1 MVDLSPV
8 QEFYKDKTVFIT
20 GASGFMGKVLLEK
33 LLYSCHSL
41 KEVIIICRPKR
52 GKAPESRLEEMFKLP
67 IFQRI
72 RDERPEMLKKV
83 TIYQGDVT
91 YDLLGL
97 SGDSLKHVVDNTNIV
112 FHMAATLKLEGNLRD
127 AIDMN
132 LLGTQR
138 ALNVAKQMKQLEAFV
153 HLSTAFCNCDQEVMY
168 EKVYEFPHKPEDLM
182 RLAEWMDVKT
192 LDAITPDL
200 LKPHPN
206 TYTYSK
212 RLAEILV
219 RDHYETM
226 PVIIARPSIV
236 SPSAYEPVPG
246 WVDNLNGP
254 TGLMVGAGKGVI
266 RSMLIDTRHKSEV
279 IPVDYAINGL
289 CVIPYQFV
297 TQQQR
302 PVDVPV
308 YNITCADHRKM
319 QWGEVIEM
327 SKKIGY
333 QYPMEAGLWYPDGCI
348 TTNKFHH
355 NINVLLFHWLPAYV
369 IDFMLFI
376 LGQKRFMIRVQN
388 RISVGLEVLQFF
400 TMRAWFFKSDAYSSL
415 WDMMNATDRKNFNM
429 DMDPE
434 ETIPMYI
441 ESCVQGGRQ
450 YLMKES
456 PDSLPRARRQ
466 LMLYESNEYCLKIF
480 TSSYSF
486 PSLSFFLPLSFSW
499 RYKLIACISWIVRAR

>member
-1 MVDLSPV
+1 MIDLSPV

-72 RDERPEMLKKV
+72 RDERPEVLKKV

-97 SGDSLKHVVDNTNIV
+97 SGDSLKHVVENTNIV

-132 LLGTQR
+132 LQGTQR

-236 SPSAYEPVPG
+236 SPAAYEPLGG

-254 TGLMVGAGKGVI
+254 TGLMIGCGKGVI
-266 RSMLIDTRHKSEV
+266 RSVLVNQENKAEV

-289 CVIPYQFV
+289 IVIPYEFNKQAK
-297 TQQQR
+297 R
-302 PVDVPV
+302 PLNVPV
-308 YNITCADHRKM
+308 YNITNAEHRKM
-319 QWGEVIEM
+319 TMGTVVEM
-327 SKKIGY
+327 SKRINK
-333 QYPMEAGLWYPDGCI
+333 QVPFNAGLWYPDPCV
-348 TTNKFHH
+348 TTNKAYHKF
-355 NINVLLFHWLPAYV
+355 NVAMFHWLPAYFL
-369 IDFMLFI
+369 DFLLLI
-376 LGQKRFMIRVQN
+376 LGQKRFMLRVQEK
-388 RISVGLEVLQFF
+388 ISTGLDVLQFF
-400 TMRAWFFKSDAYSSL
+400 TLNAWSFRSDNYASL
-415 WDMMNATDRKNFNM
+415 WDKLSEQDKQIFNM
-429 DMDPE
+429 NMTVKETE
-434 ETIPMYI
+434 EEYMFISALGARRFILKEKDEDLVKARLHMNIQRVVDIVCKTLIVGAFFY
-441 ESCVQGGRQ
+441 
-450 YLMKES
+450 YLMKWTGV
-456 PDSLPRARRQ
+456 LA
-466 LMLYESNEYCLKIF
+466 MF
-480 TSSYSF
+480 
-486 PSLSFFLPLSFSW
+486 
-499 RYKLIACISWIVRAR
+499 

>member
-1 MVDLSPV
+1 MTVDLSPV
-8 QEFYKDKTVFIT
+8 QEYYKDKTIFIT

-52 GKAPESRLEEMFKLP
+52 GKAPETRLEEMFKLP

-72 RDERPEMLKKV
+72 KDERPEMLKKV
-83 TIYQGDVT
+83 SIYQGDVT
-91 YDLLGL
+91 FDQLGL
-97 SGDSLKHVVDNTNIV
+97 SGESLKHVTENTNIV

-132 LLGTQR
+132 LLGTRR
-138 ALNVAKQMKQLEAFV
+138 ALNVAKDMKQLEAFI

-212 RLAEILV
+212 RLAELLV
-219 RDHYETM
+219 RDHYESM

-266 RSMLIDTRHKSEV
+266 RSMLIDTRHLSEV

-289 CVIPYQFV
+289 CVIPYQFAKM
-297 TQQQR
+297 TER
-302 PVDVPV
+302 PTEVPV

-327 SKKIGY
+327 SKEIGY
-333 QYPMEAGLWYPDGCI
+333 RYPMEAGLWYPDGCI
-348 TTNKFHH
+348 TTNKLHH
-355 NINVLLFHWLPAYV
+355 NINVLLFHWLPAYL
-369 IDFMLFI
+369 IDFILLL

-415 WDMMNATDRKNFNM
+415 WAMLNEADRKNFNM

-434 ETIPMYI
+434 ETVPMYI

-456 PDSLPRARRQ
+456 PDSLPRARLQ
-466 LMLYESNEYCLKIF
+466 L
-480 TSSYSF
+480 
-486 PSLSFFLPLSFSW
+486 
-499 RYKLIACISWIVRAR
+499 KLMYILDRVCKTLIVGTLCYWTYGLVARLLGV

>member
-1 MVDLSPV
+1 MTVDLSPV
-8 QEFYKDKTVFIT
+8 QEYYKDKTIFIT

-52 GKAPESRLEEMFKLP
+52 GKTAETRLEEMYKLP

-72 RDERPEMLKKV
+72 KDERPHMLKKV

-91 YDLLGL
+91 FDLLGL
-97 SGDSLKHVVDNTNIV
+97 SGDSLKHVTENTNIV

-132 LLGTQR
+132 LVGTKR
-138 ALNVAKQMKQLEAFV
+138 ALAVAKQMKNLEAFI

-168 EKVYEFPHKPEDLM
+168 EKVYEFPHKPEDLIRM
-182 RLAEWMDVKT
+182 AEWMDVKT
-192 LDAITPDL
+192 LDTITPDL

-219 RDHYETM
+219 RDHYESM

-254 TGLMVGAGKGVI
+254 TGLIVGAGKGVI
-266 RSMLIDTRHKSEV
+266 RSMLIDTRFLSEV

-289 CVIPYQFV
+289 CVIPYQFAGLKEK
-297 TQQQR
+297 
-302 PVDVPV
+302 PAEVPV

-319 QWGEVIEM
+319 QWGDVIEM
-327 SKKIGY
+327 SKDIGY
-333 QYPMEAGLWYPDGCI
+333 RYPFEAGLWYPDGCI
-348 TTNKFHH
+348 TTNKLHH
-355 NINVLLFHWLPAYV
+355 NINVLLFHWLPAYF
-369 IDFMLFI
+369 IDFVLLL
-376 LGQKRFMIRVQN
+376 LGQKRFMVRVQQK
-388 RISVGLEVLQFF
+388 ISTGLGVLQFF
-400 TMRAWFFKSDAYSSL
+400 TLTAWSFRSELYCSL
-415 WDMMNATDRKNFNM
+415 WNKLNEEDKAIFNM
-429 DMDPE
+429 NMNVKETEDDYMEQCALGARKFILKEKE
-434 ETIPMYI
+434 EDIPSARLHMKI
-441 ESCVQGGRQ
+441 Q
-450 YLMKES
+450 YVVDVVCKTLIVG
-456 PDSLPRARRQ
+456 LF
-466 LMLYESNEYCLKIF
+466 LYYVLKWTGVLALF
-480 TSSYSF
+480 
-486 PSLSFFLPLSFSW
+486 
-499 RYKLIACISWIVRAR
+499 

>member
-236 SPSAYEPVPG
+236 SPAAYEPLGG

-254 TGLMVGAGKGVI
+254 TGLMIGCGKGVI
-266 RSMLIDTRHKSEV
+266 RSVLVNQENKAEV
-279 IPVDYAINGL
+279 IPVDYAISGL
-289 CVIPYQFV
+289 IVIPYEFNKQAK
-297 TQQQR
+297 R
-302 PVDVPV
+302 PVNVPV
-308 YNITCADHRKM
+308 YNITNADHRKM
-319 QWGEVIEM
+319 TMGTVVEM
-327 SKKIGY
+327 SKRINK
-333 QYPMEAGLWYPDGCI
+333 QVPFNAGLWYPDPCV
-348 TTNKFHH
+348 TTNKFYH
-355 NINVLLFHWLPAYV
+355 NFNVMMFHWLPAYLL
-369 IDFMLFI
+369 DFLLLI
-376 LGQKRFMIRVQN
+376 LGQKRFMLRVQEK
-388 RISVGLEVLQFF
+388 ISTGLGVLQFF
-400 TMRAWFFKSDAYSSL
+400 TLNAWTFRSDNFASL
-415 WDMMNATDRKNFNM
+415 WTNLNEQDKEIFNM
-429 DMDPE
+429 NMNVKESE
-434 ETIPMYI
+434 EEYMFVGALGARRYI
-441 ESCVQGGRQ
+441 LKEKDEDLDKARFHMKIQKAVDIVCKTLIVGFFFY
-450 YLMKES
+450 YLMKWTGV
-456 PDSLPRARRQ
+456 LA
-466 LMLYESNEYCLKIF
+466 LF
-480 TSSYSF
+480 
-486 PSLSFFLPLSFSW
+486 
-499 RYKLIACISWIVRAR
+499 

>member
-1 MVDLSPV
+1 MADLSPV
-8 QEFYKDKTVFIT
+8 QEYYKDKTVFIT

-52 GKAPESRLEEMFKLP
+52 GKTPEARLEDMFKLP

-72 RDERPEMLKKV
+72 KDERPHMLKKV

-97 SGDSLKHVVDNTNIV
+97 SGDSLKHVVENTNIV

-132 LLGTQR
+132 LLGTKR
-138 ALNVAKQMKQLEAFV
+138 ALNVAKDMKQLEAFV

-212 RLAEILV
+212 RLAELLV

-236 SPSAYEPVPG
+236 TPAAAEPLPG
-246 WVDNLNGP
+246 WVDNMNGP
-254 TGLMVGAGKGVI
+254 TGVLIGAGKGVI
-266 RSMLIDTRHKSEV
+266 RSMICNGELRSEV
-279 IPVDYAINGL
+279 IPVDIAINGL
-289 CVIPYQFV
+289 ILLPYHNSRLKQKP
-297 TQQQR
+297 QQI
-302 PVDVPV
+302 PV
-308 YNITCADHRKM
+308 YNLTVDDA
-319 QWGEVIEM
+319 
-327 SKKIGY
+327 KKRSWKWIMDVGRDLGLK
-333 QYPMEAGLWYPDGCI
+333 YPFDVGLWYPDGNM
-348 TTNKFHH
+348 TTSKFYHT
-355 NINVLLFHWLPAYV
+355 ICTILFMWLPAYI
-369 IDFMLFI
+369 IDFLLAIF
-376 LGQKRFMIRVQN
+376 GQRRFMVRVQTK
-388 RISVGLEVLQFF
+388 ISVGLEVLQFF
-400 TMRAWFFKSDAYSSL
+400 TTRNWDFKSTHFEQIYKEISEE
-415 WDMMNATDRKNFNM
+415 DRKIFKINTNDVDDYEYM
-429 DMDPE
+429 K
-434 ETIPMYI
+434 ISI
-441 ESCVQGGRQ
+441 LGGRQ
-450 YLMKES
+450 YVMKE
-456 PDSLPRARRQ
+456 PLTSLPKARIQ
-466 LMLYESNEYCLKIF
+466 LRFMYVLDRISKG
-480 TSSYSF
+480 
-486 PSLSFFLPLSFSW
+486 
-499 RYKLIACISWIVRAR
+499 LILGGFIYWASMRLGLIDLVRHGIEAVKH

>member
-1 MVDLSPV
+1 NMIDLSPV

-97 SGDSLKHVVDNTNIV
+97 SGDSLKHVVEHTNIV

-132 LLGTQR
+132 LQGTQR

-400 TMRAWFFKSDAYSSL
+400 TMRAWYFKSDAYASL
-415 WDMMNATDRKNFNM
+415 WEMMNGTDRKNFNM

-466 LMLYESNEYCLKIF
+466 LMLMYILDRVCKVIVVG
-480 TSSYSF
+480 
-486 PSLSFFLPLSFSW
+486 FLGYWTYGLMS
-499 RYKLIACISWIVRAR
+499 RLVGV

>member
-1 MVDLSPV
+1 MIDLSPV

-52 GKAPESRLEEMFKLP
+52 GKSPETRLDEMFKLP

-72 RDERPEMLKKV
+72 KDERPHMLKKV

-97 SGDSLKHVVDNTNIV
+97 SGDSLKHVVEHTNIV

-132 LLGTQR
+132 LQGTQR
-138 ALNVAKQMKQLEAFV
+138 ALNVAKQMKQLDAFV

-212 RLAEILV
+212 RLAELLV

-236 SPSAYEPVPG
+236 SPAAFEPLPG

-254 TGLMVGAGKGVI
+254 TGLMIGCGKGVI
-266 RSMLIDTRHKSEV
+266 RSVLVNQENKAEV

-289 CVIPYQFV
+289 IVIPYEFNKQAK
-297 TQQQR
+297 R
-302 PVDVPV
+302 PDNVPV
-308 YNITCADHRKM
+308 YNITNADHRKM
-319 QWGEVIEM
+319 TMGTVVEM
-327 SKKIGY
+327 SKRINR
-333 QYPMEAGLWYPDGCI
+333 QVPFNAGLWYPDPCV
-348 TTNKFHH
+348 TTNKLYH
-355 NINVLLFHWLPAYV
+355 NFNVAMFHWLPAYLL
-369 IDFMLFI
+369 DFLMLI
-376 LGQKRFMIRVQN
+376 LGQKRFMLRVQEK
-388 RISVGLEVLQFF
+388 ISTGLDVLQFF
-400 TMRAWFFKSDAYSSL
+400 TLNAWTFRSDNYASL
-415 WDMMNATDRKNFNM
+415 WKKLGDQDKGIFNMNMNARESEEEYMVQCAQGARKFILKEKDEDLPKARLHM
-429 DMDPE
+429 RIQWVVDIVCK
-434 ETIPMYI
+434 TLIVGLFFY
-441 ESCVQGGRQ
+441 
-450 YLMKES
+450 YL
-456 PDSLPRARRQ
+456 
-466 LMLYESNEYCLKIF
+466 LKWTGVLAIF
-480 TSSYSF
+480 
-486 PSLSFFLPLSFSW
+486 
-499 RYKLIACISWIVRAR
+499 

>member
-1 MVDLSPV
+1 MTVDLSPV
-8 QEFYKDKTVFIT
+8 QEYYKDKTIFIT

-52 GKAPESRLEEMFKLP
+52 GKTPETRLEEMFKLP

-72 RDERPEMLKKV
+72 RDERPHMLKKV
-83 TIYQGDVT
+83 SIYQGDVT
-91 YDLLGL
+91 FDLLGL
-97 SGDSLKHVVDNTNIV
+97 SGESLKHVTENTNIV

-132 LLGTQR
+132 LLGTRR
-138 ALNVAKQMKQLEAFV
+138 ALDVAKQMKQLEAFI

-219 RDHYETM
+219 RDHYESM

-236 SPSAYEPVPG
+236 SPAAFEPLAG

-254 TGLMVGAGKGVI
+254 TGLMIGCGKGVI
-266 RSMLIDTRHKSEV
+266 RSVLVNQKNKAEV

-289 CVIPYQFV
+289 IVIPYEFNKQAK
-297 TQQQR
+297 R
-302 PVDVPV
+302 PAQVPV
-308 YNITCADHRKM
+308 YNITNADHRKM
-319 QWGEVIEM
+319 TMGTVVEM
-327 SKKIGY
+327 SKRINKQI
-333 QYPMEAGLWYPDGCI
+333 PFNAGLWYPDPCV
-348 TTNKFHH
+348 TTNTLYHSF
-355 NINVLLFHWLPAYV
+355 NVAMFHWLPAYFL
-369 IDFMLFI
+369 DFLMLI
-376 LGQKRFMIRVQN
+376 LGQKRFMLRVQEK
-388 RISVGLEVLQFF
+388 ISTGLGVLQFF
-400 TMRAWFFKSDAYSSL
+400 TLNAWSFKSDNYASL
-415 WDMMNATDRKNFNM
+415 WNKLNEEDKEIFNM
-429 DMDPE
+429 NMNTSNTE
-434 ETIPMYI
+434 EEYMI
-441 ESCVQGGRQ
+441 ECAKGARKFI
-450 YLMKES
+450 LKEKDEDIDKARLHMKIQWVV
-456 PDSLPRARRQ
+456 DVVCKTLIVG
-466 LMLYESNEYCLKIF
+466 LFFYYVLKWTGVLALF
-480 TSSYSF
+480 
-486 PSLSFFLPLSFSW
+486 
-499 RYKLIACISWIVRAR
+499 

>member
-1 MVDLSPV
+1 MTVDLSPV
-8 QEFYKDKTVFIT
+8 QEYYKDKTIFIT

-52 GKAPESRLEEMFKLP
+52 GKAPETRLEEMFKLP

-72 RDERPEMLKKV
+72 KDERPEMLKKV

-91 YDLLGL
+91 FDQLGL
-97 SGDSLKHVVDNTNIV
+97 SGESLKHVTENTNIV

-132 LLGTQR
+132 LLGTRR
-138 ALNVAKQMKQLEAFV
+138 ALNVAKDMKQLEAFI

-212 RLAEILV
+212 RLAELLV
-219 RDHYETM
+219 RDHYESM

-236 SPSAYEPVPG
+236 SPAAYEPLPG

-254 TGLMVGAGKGVI
+254 TGLMIGCGKGVI
-266 RSMLIDTRHKSEV
+266 RSVLVNQENKAEV

-289 CVIPYQFV
+289 IVIPYEFNKQAK
-297 TQQQR
+297 R
-302 PVDVPV
+302 PADVPV
-308 YNITCADHRKM
+308 YNITNADHRKM
-319 QWGEVIEM
+319 TMGTVVEM
-327 SKKIGY
+327 SKRINKQI
-333 QYPMEAGLWYPDGCI
+333 PFNAGLWYPDPCV
-348 TTNKFHH
+348 TTNTLYH
-355 NINVLLFHWLPAYV
+355 NFNVAMFHWLPAYLL
-369 IDFMLFI
+369 DFLMLI
-376 LGQKRFMIRVQN
+376 LGQKRFMLRVQEK
-388 RISVGLEVLQFF
+388 ISTGLGVLQFF
-400 TMRAWFFKSDAYSSL
+400 TLNAWSFRSENYASL
-415 WDMMNATDRKNFNM
+415 WNKLNEEDKAIFNM
-429 DMDPE
+429 NMNTENTE
-434 ETIPMYI
+434 EEYMI
-441 ESCVQGGRQ
+441 ECAKGARKFI
-450 YLMKES
+450 LKEKEE
-456 PDSLPRARRQ
+456 DLPRARVHMKIQ
-466 LMLYESNEYCLKIF
+466 WVVDVVCKTVIVGLFFYYLLKWTGVLAVF
-480 TSSYSF
+480 
-486 PSLSFFLPLSFSW
+486 
-499 RYKLIACISWIVRAR
+499 